1 MSAATSS
8 PKNTA
13 HENTAHA
20 TGTLARRRVPVRR
33 RLQRGSAPWLLL
45 APGLVTLAVLLLWPL
60 VRVLNLSLQD
70 YRLRNLIRG
79 DSNYTGL
86 TNYTEILS
94 DPFLWGTVLPNTVG
108 FAIVC
113 VVLTMVVGIV
123 VALFLNTLGTWWRSI
138 CTTAIMVAWA
148 VPAITGTYVFVWLF
162 DPLNGLVAST
172 LDQLGIM
179 EAGSWNWFANRWAF
193 YAIAT
198 ANVVYHG
205 FPFIAVTVLAGLGTV
220 PKELYEAA
228 ALDGAGPLSRFR
240 SVTIPG
246 IRPILAVCIILST
259 IWDFKVFTQIYLMP
273 GGNGTNRDVMN
284 LGVWSY
290 SESFAQGLYGRG
302 SAIAVLLTLL
312 LLVISVIYMRS
323 LMKEDEL

>member
-1 MSAATSS
+1 MTTTTHPSDSSTSATPSG
-8 PKNTA
+8 PL
-13 HENTAHA
+13 E
-20 TGTLARRRVPVRR
+20 RRRVPRRR
-33 RLQRGSAPWLLL
+33 RLQRGAAPWLLL
-45 APGLVTLAVLLLWPL
+45 APGLITLAILLLWPL
-60 VRVLNLSLQD
+60 ARVLNLSLQD

-86 TNYTEILS
+86 QNYTDILGDS
-94 DPFLWGTVLPNTVG
+94 FLWRTVLPNTVG

-113 VVLTMVVGIV
+113 VVLTMAVGIA

-172 LDQLGIM
+172 LDQFGIM

-228 ALDGAGPLSRFR
+228 ALDGAGPASRFR

-273 GGNGTNRDVMN
+273 GGNGSNRDVMN

-302 SAIAVLLTLL
+302 SAIAVLLTVLL
-312 LLVISVIYMRS
+312 LIISVIYMRS